1 MLKPVNVKA
10 LPSSVSWVPEL
21 PTKPLGADET
31 TGVGVAAGVAV
42 GVAVGFAVGL
52 EVGVAVGLAVGVAVS
67 LAVGGGVAVVPLA
80 TLKEAFTVVVP
91 DEVTILTVIEWVPL
105 ATFVVSHGFA
115 APLEVVPTKS
125 SGADDSTCVA
135 VPLIAV
141 LSSQKLAFL
150 TPVVGDRKT

>member
-52 EVGVAVGLAVGVAVS
+52 EVGLAVGVAVS